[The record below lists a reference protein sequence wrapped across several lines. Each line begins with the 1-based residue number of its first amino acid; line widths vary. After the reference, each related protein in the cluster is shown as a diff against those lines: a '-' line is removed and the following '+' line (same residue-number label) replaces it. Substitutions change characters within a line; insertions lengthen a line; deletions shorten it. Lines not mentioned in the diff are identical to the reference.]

1 MPCFTKNSDVIN
13 AWKNNERADGVSLH
27 TDGVNLYSDRLL
39 IGYSGGSRNHT
50 KRVIN
55 YQTVSKSTT
64 RHVNVAKSM
73 GIKPVP
79 PKGE

>member
-1 MPCFTKNSDVIN
+1 MPFTKNSDVIN
-13 AWKNNERADGVSLH
+13 AWKNNEPATGFSLSTDGVSLH
-27 TDGVNLYSDRLL
+27 SNRLL

-55 YQTVSKSTT
+55 YQTVSKATT

-73 GIKPVP
+73 GIKSVS

>member
-1 MPCFTKNSDVIN
+1 MSFTKNSDVIN
-13 AWKNNERADGVSLH
+13 AWKNNQPAESLTLS
-27 TDGVNLYSDRLL
+27 TDGINLHSDRLL

-64 RHVNVAKSM
+64 RHVNIAKSM

>member
-1 MPCFTKNSDVIN
+1 MSFTKNSDVIN
-13 AWKNNERADGVSLH
+13 AWKNNQSAEGISLSTNGITLH
-27 TDGVNLYSDRLL
+27 SDRLL

-73 GIKPVP
+73 GIKSVN
-79 PKGE
+79 PKGK